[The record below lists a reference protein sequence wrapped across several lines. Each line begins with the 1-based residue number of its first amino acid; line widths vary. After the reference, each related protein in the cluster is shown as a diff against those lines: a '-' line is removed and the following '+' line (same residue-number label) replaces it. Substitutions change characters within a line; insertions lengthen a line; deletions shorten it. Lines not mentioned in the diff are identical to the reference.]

1 MKKFVF
7 ISSFLVAI
15 MFATVSCGGNDPIIQ
30 GQQSAIIDIRFPV
43 LVGAN
48 GSSTNPSTPNPTI
61 YLKDVITSYQEKAS
75 FVSTINRTP
84 SYISISGLASGAVI
98 NSVTFATADKKI
110 NATILDAFNK
120 NPLVITKDT
129 TLRGDNYTDI
139 LKQIGDYM
147 ATNKSV
153 ALTATCV
160 AGNTTISQ
168 GTIKLYI
175 ETTFNWQ

>member
-7 ISSFLVAI
+7 ISSFLVAM
-15 MFATVSCGGNDPIIQ
+15 MFAAVSCGGNDPITQ
-30 GQQSAIIDIRFPV
+30 GNQLAKIDIQFPV

-48 GSSTNPSTPNPTI
+48 GTSTNPSTPNPTI
-61 YLKDVITSYQEKAS
+61 YLKDIITSYQDKAS

-84 SYISISGLASGAVI
+84 SYISITGLSSGATL
-98 NSVTFATADKKI
+98 NSVILATSDKKI

-120 NPLVITKDT
+120 NPLVITRDT
-129 TLRGDNYTDI
+129 TLTGDNYTDI

-153 ALTATCV
+153 ALTATCA
-160 AGNTTISQ
+160 AGNTIISQ
-168 GTIKLYI
+168 GTIKLHI